1 MLYAILIC
9 SDPACAEEFE
19 AYGEPDDF
27 ERLACDCGCTLQ
39 AIAFCEAQPA
49 EIGPKAPR
57 IELHRAA
64 TPAELRHAA

>member
-1 MLYAILIC
+1 MLYATLIC
-9 SDPACAEEFE
+9 SDPACADEFE
-19 AYGEPDDF
+19 AYGGPDDF

-57 IELHRAA
+57 LELRRAP

>member
-9 SDPACAEEFE
+9 SDTACAEEFE

-39 AIAFCEAQPA
+39 AIAFCEAQAA
-49 EIGPKAPR
+49 EIGPKAPSL
-57 IELHRAA
+57 ELRRSA
-64 TPAELRHAA
+64 TPGELRHAA